1 MICPNCK
8 KRYSS
13 VCLNCGYDP
22 KTGVAQLS
30 RDDLGM
36 VDPKGPQA
44 DIWIGY
50 FPTEAAY
57 ERYFAEAE
65 EYEGDMLT
73 GTEATAL
80 EFATDANGNRRLAD
94 RRFDGATFPDLQLHP
109 PPGTEWILER
119 VYPLFQ
125 QRTDD
130 WCLDITCF
138 HGAEVEVIGVPAG
151 KIRIS
156 PTRQVVVRSDWR
168 TEFNWETLGLKRL
181 GFFGIVT
188 KKLQAHNVREGV
200 FSLPD
205 PKRNRAHYDEA
216 VRELEILRRAGG
228 VVD

>member
-1 MICPNCK
+1 M
-8 KRYSS
+8 
-13 VCLNCGYDP
+13 
-22 KTGVAQLS
+22 
-30 RDDLGM
+30 
-36 VDPKGPQA
+36 
-44 DIWIGY
+44 
-50 FPTEAAY
+50 
-57 ERYFAEAE
+57 
-65 EYEGDMLT
+65 T

-119 VYPLFQ
+119 VYLSRCRTDPGTCWISRGATLRDVVIEDLDCGDALWISSNCQLERVVLKRRKRTCRLIVRPFEGDDPLFQ

-156 PTRQVVVRSDWR
+156 PHTSSGGPQRLR

-188 KKLQAHNVREGV
+188 KKLQVHNVREGV

-205 PKRNRAHYDEA
+205 PGRNRAHYDEA